1 MRLLATTAVLLVS
14 AAPGPGPVARQSAAL
29 DRACNAT
36 EAAVQHTVAAAADT
50 TGGTISSPL
59 QVVLPGTVTGAIA
72 FNPSGW
78 SISVGAPQTHGSSFG
93 CGQATARHSGAAGQS
108 RVVSTLR
115 DRFTRSGRYRLTFT
129 LNADGRR
136 ILAGLG
142 AAERAYRKRHPHGN
156 KPPTITFG
164 VALSYAPAG

>member
-1 MRLLATTAVLLVS
+1 MRFWLASTALIVALV
-14 AAPGPGPVARQSAAL
+14 A
-29 DRACNAT
+29 
-36 EAAVQHTVAAAADT
+36 QHLMVR
-50 TGGTISSPL
+50 
-59 QVVLPGTVTGAIA
+59 
-72 FNPSGW
+72 PS
-78 SISVGAPQTHGSSFG
+78 
-93 CGQATARHSGAAGQS
+93 TARHSGAAGQS

-115 DRFTRSGRYRLTFT
+115 DRVTRSGRYRLTFT

-156 KPPTITFG
+156 KPPTIAFG